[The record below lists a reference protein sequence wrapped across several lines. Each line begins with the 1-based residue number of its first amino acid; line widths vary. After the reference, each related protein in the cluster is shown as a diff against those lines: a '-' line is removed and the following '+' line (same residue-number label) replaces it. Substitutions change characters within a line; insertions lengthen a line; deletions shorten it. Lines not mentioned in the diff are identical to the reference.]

1 MFKVRAKLVKRHMS
15 NSEVFMK
22 ENSIGRGVIILAISS
37 IILKLLS
44 ALYMPI
50 LSHILTDDGIA
61 IYTVGYDVFIFLFAI
76 TSLGIQPAITKL
88 VSEERTI
95 GSDKDVFNVLFISK
109 KFLLFYGGIASI
121 VFALLAKPLSILFN
135 SNDSIKVFIFLS
147 PAILLASILAAYRGF
162 FQGYNDMITLSISN
176 IIEQLFNVIFS
187 LFFAF
192 QLINISTS
200 WGSTGGTIGTTLGAI
215 GAITYIKYILNKKYD
230 SKFISKNTT
239 EDKYTRKL
247 HNNKILKR
255 LLISAVPFI
264 LIAAIQNISAIVD
277 VFTVRTFIETDINIK
292 TATLKYYTTIINVP
306 LVIIT
311 SLGIGV
317 FPKIIK
323 GYLEKN
329 KKELVTQTAYCYKL
343 TYIITIPSVC
353 GLMILSKDI
362 FKLVFNREFGYE
374 ILLIG
379 AVALIFMA
387 LFTIQNI
394 VLQGMN
400 KFKFIIKLGLISL
413 IIKTLINI
421 IFIRINN
428 INVIGAVIGSIV
440 SLAVV
445 TVCNHIG
452 LQEYFNIKIPIIN
465 QSKTPLIASIIMSI
479 VLLTLRY
486 KLIAG
491 FISNNYTRIN
501 ICIVTFGLILIGG
514 IIYFLSL
521 LLLGG
526 ISKYELDTISP
537 VIYRRL
543 PVKLKNRIVKI
554 I

>member
-1 MFKVRAKLVKRHMS
+1 MKK
-15 NSEVFMK
+15 NSV
-22 ENSIGRGVIILAISS
+22 GRGVIILAISS

-50 LSHILTDDGIA
+50 LSQILTDYGIA
-61 IYTVGYDVFIFLFAI
+61 IYTVGYDVFVFIFAL

-121 VFALLAKPLSILFN
+121 IFALLAKPLSILFN
-135 SNDSIKVFIFLS
+135 SNDSIMVFVFLS

-192 QLINISTS
+192 QLINISIS

-215 GAITYIKYILNKKYD
+215 GAIIYIRYILNKKYKC
-230 SKFISKNTT
+230 KFISKNTT
-239 EDKYTRKL
+239 KDKYTRKL
-247 HNNKILKR
+247 RNNEILKK

-264 LIAAIQNISAIVD
+264 LIAAIQNISAIID

-317 FPKIIK
+317 FPKLIK
-323 GYLEKN
+323 SYLEEN
-329 KKELVTQTAYCYKL
+329 KKELVTQTSYCYKL

-362 FKLVFNREFGYE
+362 FKLVFNRDFGYE
-374 ILLIG
+374 ILVLG
-379 AVALIFMA
+379 SVALIFMS
-387 LFTIQNI
+387 LSTIQNI

-400 KFKFIIKLGLISL
+400 KFKLIIKLGVISL
-413 IIKTLINI
+413 IIKILINI
-421 IFIRINN
+421 IFIRINS

-440 SLAVV
+440 SLAVI
-445 TVCNHIG
+445 TVCNHIS
-452 LQEYFNIKIPIIN
+452 LQKYFNIKIPIIN
-465 QSKTPLIASIIMSI
+465 QSITPLIASIIMSVI
-479 VLLTLRY
+479 LLILRY
-486 KLIAG
+486 IFIAG
-491 FISNNYTRIN
+491 FISDNYTRIN
-501 ICIVTFGLILIGG
+501 ICIATFGLIIIGG
-514 IIYFLSL
+514 LIYFLSL

-526 ISKYELDTISP
+526 ISKYELDTLSP
-537 VIYRRL
+537 IIYMKL
-543 PVKLKNRIVKI
+543 PIKFKNRVI
-554 I
+554 

>member
-1 MFKVRAKLVKRHMS
+1 MF
-15 NSEVFMK
+15 NIEVFMQ

-44 ALYMPI
+44 ALYMPV

-61 IYTVGYDVFIFLFAI
+61 IYTVGYDVFIFIFAL

-95 GSDKDVFNVLFISK
+95 GLDKDVFNVLFISK
-109 KFLLFYGGIASI
+109 KFLLIYGGIAS
-121 VFALLAKPLSILFN
+121 VLFAILAKPLSILFN
-135 SNDSIKVFIFLS
+135 SNDSIKVFVFLS

-192 QLINISTS
+192 QLVNISIS

-215 GAITYIKYILNKKYD
+215 GAITYIKYILNKKYQ
-230 SKFISKNTT
+230 SKLISINTS
-239 EDKYTRKL
+239 EDKYKRKS

-255 LLISAVPFI
+255 LFISAVPFI
-264 LIAAIQNISAIVD
+264 LIAAIQNISAIID
-277 VFTVRTFIETDINIK
+277 VFTVRTFIETDINIR

-311 SLGIGV
+311 SLGIGI

-329 KKELVTQTAYCYKL
+329 KKELVIQTSYCYKL

-353 GLMILSKDI
+353 GLMILGKDI
-362 FKLVFNREFGYE
+362 FKLVFNRDFGYE
-374 ILLIG
+374 ILLFG

-387 LFTIQNI
+387 LSTIQNI

-400 KFKFIIKLGLISL
+400 KFKFIIKLGFISL

-440 SLAVV
+440 SLAII
-445 TVCNHIG
+445 TACNHIS
-452 LQEYFNIKIPIIN
+452 LQEYFDIKIPIIN
-465 QSKTPLIASIIMSI
+465 QSKIPLIASIIMSI
-479 VLLTLRY
+479 VLLILRY
-486 KLIAG
+486 ILIAG
-491 FISNNYTRIN
+491 FISDNYTRIN
-501 ICIVTFGLILIGG
+501 ICIVTFGLIVIGG

-543 PVKLKNRIVKI
+543 PLKLQNRIVKTI
-554 I
+554 

>member
-1 MFKVRAKLVKRHMS
+1 
-15 NSEVFMK
+15 MK
-22 ENSIGRGVIILAISS
+22 ENSVGRGVIILAISS

-50 LSHILTDDGIA
+50 LSQILTDDGIA
-61 IYTVGYDVFIFLFAI
+61 IYTVGYDVFVFIFAL

-88 VSEERTI
+88 VSEERAI
-95 GSDKDVFNVLFISK
+95 GSDRDVFNILLISK
-109 KFLLFYGGIASI
+109 KFLLLYGGIASI
-121 VFALLAKPLSILFN
+121 VFAILANPLSRLFN
-135 SNDSIKVFIFLS
+135 SKDSIMVFVFLS
-147 PAILLASILAAYRGF
+147 PAIFLASILAAYRGF
-162 FQGYNDMITLSISN
+162 FQGYNDMITLSVSN

-215 GAITYIKYILNKKYD
+215 GAIEYIRYILNKKYRFKD
-230 SKFISKNTT
+230 ISRNNIEQKC
-239 EDKYTRKL
+239 KRKL
-247 HNNKILKR
+247 HQNKILKR
-255 LLISAVPFI
+255 LLISALPFI
-264 LIAAIQNISAIVD
+264 LIAAIQNISAIID
-277 VFTVRTFIETDINIK
+277 VFTVRTFIKTDINIK

-311 SLGIGV
+311 SLGVGI

-323 GYLEKN
+323 SFIEKN
-329 KKELVTQTAYCYKL
+329 KRELAVQTAYCYKL

-353 GLMILSKDI
+353 GLMILGKDI
-362 FKLVFNREFGYE
+362 FKLVFNRDFGCE
-374 ILLIG
+374 ILVVG

-387 LFTIQNI
+387 LSTIQNI
-394 VLQGMN
+394 VLQGIN
-400 KFKFIIKLGLISL
+400 KFKFIIKLGFVSL

-421 IFIRINN
+421 FFIRIDN

-440 SLAVV
+440 SLAII
-445 TVCNHIG
+445 TACNHIG
-452 LQEYFNIKIPIIN
+452 LQEYFNIKIPILN

-479 VLLTLRY
+479 VLLILRY
-486 KLIAG
+486 ILIAG
-491 FISNNYTRIN
+491 FISDNYTRIN
-501 ICIVTFGLILIGG
+501 ICIVTFGLIVIGG

-526 ISKYELDTISP
+526 ISKYELDTLSP

-543 PVKLKNRIVKI
+543 PVKFKNRIVKTI
-554 I
+554 